1 MATNDLSKAGHNFTC
16 FAKVCVD
23 LMKLPLIDVL
33 KFFIKPQDLHTN
45 IQNSSLTTGK
55 NKLRQ
60 DQLKICFIPPPGK
73 PNYNDFD
80 VTLLYTLTRNLCP
93 LLTPTQG
100 WGIEPIT
107 TDTLIGDDI
116 ERLRLFR
123 NNYYGHADSTE
134 ISDVEFEDLWKHVK
148 STIRRIGNYTNSSY
162 EQEFNK
168 IEMCRFGYHDL
179 EKYKLLLEAALE
191 FSKQLNNK
199 GK

>member
-100 WGIEPIT
+100 WGIEPRT

-168 IEMCRFGYHDL
+168 IEMCRFVYHDL

>member
-33 KFFIKPQDLHTN
+33 TICIKPADLHN
-45 IQNSSLTTGK
+45 KIQNSSLTTGK
-55 NKLRQ
+55 CKLRQ
-60 DQLKICFIPPPGK
+60 DQLKICFISPPGA
-73 PNYNDFD
+73 PDYYDFD
-80 VTLLYTLTRNLCP
+80 VTLLYTLKRNLCP
-93 LLTPTQG
+93 SLKPTQG
-100 WGIEPIT
+100 WGIVPRT

-123 NNYYGHADSTE
+123 NNYYGHAESTE
-134 ISDVEFEDLWKHVK
+134 ITDSEFEDLWKHVK
-148 STIRRIGNYTNSSY
+148 STIRRIGNFTKTTY

-179 EKYKLLLEAALE
+179 EKYKLLLEAALQ
-191 FSKQLNNK
+191 FSKQSDNK